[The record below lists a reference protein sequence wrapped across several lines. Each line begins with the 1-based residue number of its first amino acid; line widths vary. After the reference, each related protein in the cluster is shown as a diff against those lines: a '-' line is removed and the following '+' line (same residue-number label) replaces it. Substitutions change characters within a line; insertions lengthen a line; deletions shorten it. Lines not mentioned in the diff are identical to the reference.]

1 MISTT
6 LLNPLISQ
14 MGNLGGT
21 GPVGGSPTTGDRA
34 AHAQTRVFLFK
45 LVQIAASRL
54 DPNDGNLGQEQGL
67 WGEADSNPGLF

>member
-1 MISTT
+1 MAAPRQETE
-6 LLNPLISQ
+6 LLMPRPES
-14 MGNLGGT
+14 
-21 GPVGGSPTTGDRA
+21 
-34 AHAQTRVFLFK
+34 FLFK